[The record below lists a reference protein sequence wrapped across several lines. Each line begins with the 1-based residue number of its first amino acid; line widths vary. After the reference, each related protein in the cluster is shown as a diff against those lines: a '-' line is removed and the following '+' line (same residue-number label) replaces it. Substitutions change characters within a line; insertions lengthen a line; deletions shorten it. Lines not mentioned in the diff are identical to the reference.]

1 MLGCTDCS
9 GGRIEGAQYIL
20 RYLARI
26 ATGDRRLYGGDAFSA
41 VQASACR
48 LVIATAIVRLHYCRS
63 AYQRSVW
70 CVLTYLR
77 CC

>member
-1 MLGCTDCS
+1 LITNYQNEMKRGLLMLALSDCS
-9 GGRIEGAQYIL
+9 GGRIDGTQYIL

-48 LVIATAIVRLHYCRS
+48 S
-63 AYQRSVW
+63 
-70 CVLTYLR
+70 
-77 CC
+77 